1 MDINSIITIVAVAV
15 PTVSNV
21 VTAIATLVKVFKNF
35 DDLKREVRDRTDL
48 TEFRASMNRI
58 LEENLKLKE
67 QMSRLIEYTDTLKAI
82 TVTKT
87 KE

>member
-1 MDINSIITIVAVAV
+1 MDINAIITIVAVAV

-48 TEFRASMNRI
+48 DQFREQLGRI
-58 LEENLKLKE
+58 LEENYMLKE
-67 QMSRLIEYTDTLKAI
+67 QISQLVEYSKEHPLIKA
-82 TVTKT
+82 
-87 KE
+87 KEE

>member
-1 MDINSIITIVAVAV
+1 MDINSIITIVAVAI
-15 PTVSNV
+15 PTISSV
-21 VTAIATLVKVFKNF
+21 VTAICSLVKIFKNF
-35 DDLKREVRDRTDL
+35 DALKKEVKDRTDL
-48 TEFRASMNRI
+48 TEFRAQMNRI

-67 QMSRLIEYTDTLKAI
+67 QMSALLDYTETLKAI